1 VEILLFVLIAVFV
14 VHVSCIQSLNLLLH
28 LLLPA
33 SRFLFVSIIAHL
45 FSAVSCIQSESVVT
59 STAAWRFSCSFQ
71 LLVCFV
77 SWVAFRVN
85 LLVHPLLP
93 GSLLVFLQLLVFSV
107 PWVAFRQNLL
117 LQSTAA

>member
-1 VEILLFVLIAVFV
+1 MNLLHHPLPGNFVGVFFFGLLSLYKLLNASLVAYTFCCVEILLFVLIAVFV

-59 STAAWRFSCSFQ
+59 STAA
-71 LLVCFV
+71 
-77 SWVAFRVN
+77 
-85 LLVHPLLP
+85 
-93 GSLLVFLQLLVFSV
+93 
-107 PWVAFRQNLL
+107 
-117 LQSTAA
+117 